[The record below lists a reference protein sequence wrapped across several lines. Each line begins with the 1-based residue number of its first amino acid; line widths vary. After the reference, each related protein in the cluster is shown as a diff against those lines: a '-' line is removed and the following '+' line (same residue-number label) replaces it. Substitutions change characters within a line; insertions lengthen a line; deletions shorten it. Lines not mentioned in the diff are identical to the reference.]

1 MCAGAER
8 PGKTAAARF
17 ERVRVSRNTAG
28 KDGGGVNL
36 YRTHGVVRES
46 NFTANTAVEYGGAV
60 SQDCQGEN
68 KKDFLVEN
76 SKFTSNEADA
86 GGAVQFKQDAATIR
100 GCAFTGNTAKDTG
113 AFSQAGRG
121 GALYKANGARLDLTG
136 STFEANH
143 AEERGGAIYATG
155 SNGNPTQGAYVEG
168 CSFKENTADDGGA
181 ALASWLE
188 AWLVNAS
195 SFVDNVDNSND
206 AGLMRLQKGHTWV
219 RKCTFTTAQNL
230 VDFTTAGSTLNVY
243 CSPTLTEDLVDKCGS
258 CDATYDD
265 DNNNKCG
272 PIAADWASQVEVSWP
287 DTDR

>member
-1 MCAGAER
+1 MGEHATG
-8 PGKTAAARF
+8 TARF

-76 SKFTSNEADA
+76 SNFTSNEADA

-113 AFSQAGRG
+113 AHAQAGRG
-121 GALYKANGARLDLTG
+121 GALYKGNGARLDLSG

-155 SNGNPTQGAYVEG
+155 ANGNPTQGAYVEG
-168 CSFKENTADDGGA
+168 CSFKENTADDSGA

-188 AWLVNAS
+188 AWLLNAS

-206 AGLMRLQKGHTWV
+206 AVMRLQKGHMWV
-219 RKCTFTTAQNL
+219 RKCTFTTAHDL
-230 VDFTTAGSTLNVY
+230 VDFTTKGSTLNVY
-243 CSPTLTEDLVDKCGS
+243 CSPTLTDDLVSNCGS
-258 CDATYDD
+258 CDDATHHDA
-265 DNNNKCG
+265 CG
-272 PIAADWASQVEVSWP
+272 PIAADWASQVEVSFP

>member
-1 MCAGAER
+1 MGEHATG
-8 PGKTAAARF
+8 TARF

-36 YRTHGVVRES
+36 YRTHGIVRDS
-46 NFTANTAVEYGGAV
+46 NFTANTAVQYGGAV

-113 AFSQAGRG
+113 AISQAGRG
-121 GALYKANGARLDLTG
+121 GALFKGNGARLDLSG
-136 STFEANH
+136 STFSANH

-155 SNGNPTQGAYVEG
+155 SSGNPTQGAYVEG
-168 CSFKENTADDGGA
+168 CSFRENTADGGA

-188 AWLVNAS
+188 AWLLNAS
-195 SFVDNVDNSND
+195 SFVDNVDASD
-206 AGLMRLQKGHTWV
+206 DEVLMRLQKGHMWV
-219 RKCTFTTAQNL
+219 RKCAFTTTQKLAY
-230 VDFTTAGSTLNVY
+230 FTTAGSTLNVY
-243 CSPTLTEDLVDKCGS
+243 CSPTLTDDLVNKCGS
-258 CDATYDD
+258 CDDATHHDA
-265 DNNNKCG
+265 CG
-272 PIAADWASQVEVSWP
+272 PIPADWASQVEVSLQNEWS
-287 DTDR
+287 